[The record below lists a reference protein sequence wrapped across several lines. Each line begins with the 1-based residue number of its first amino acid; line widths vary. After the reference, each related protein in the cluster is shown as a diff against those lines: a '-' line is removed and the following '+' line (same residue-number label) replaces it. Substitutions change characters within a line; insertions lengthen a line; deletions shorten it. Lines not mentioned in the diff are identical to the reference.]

1 MSKEITW
8 QVAFK
13 SKDIAFGLE
22 IFESESEAENRAFE
36 LQNEGKEGITLTKI
50 IDTSPMQMWKL
61 SAEGFT

>member
-22 IFESESEAENRAFE
+22 MFESESEAEKRAFE
-36 LQNEGKEGITLTKI
+36 LQKQGEEGITLTQI
-50 IDTSPMQMWKL
+50 IDTSAMQMWKL
-61 SAEGFT
+61 SSEGFN